1 MGRTIRWSTPSTFSQ
16 LSSDVDF
23 EFSPTQLLVRQT
35 ARTFAQERV
44 LPGARQRDR
53 EERFPK
59 ELLAEMAHL
68 GLMGVNIPA
77 AYGGAEAGAVAYSL
91 AMMEMAAACASTA
104 VAMAVTNMCA
114 ELICAF
120 GTEGQRTTHVTRL
133 VSGEAV
139 AGAFALSEPQCG
151 SDAAGLS
158 ATAVRRGDD
167 WVLNGAKQWI
177 TSGAYA
183 GVLVVWARTSGPGS
197 RGLSAFIVEGGTRG
211 LHVGKAEDKLGLRAS
226 NTVPLLFEDCVLPAR
241 ALLGREGEGF
251 KLAMVA
257 LDGGRIGIASQGCGV
272 ARAALEASVRYVRE
286 RRAFGQAI
294 AEFQAV
300 RFILANIKTELS
312 AAESLTLRAA
322 WLKEQGRSFTQEASM
337 AKLFA
342 SEMSN
347 RACDKAVQ
355 LHGGYGYI
363 DEFPVERYLRDARVQ
378 TIYEGTSEIQRVVIA
393 REVLR
398 AAS

>member
-1 MGRTIRWSTPSTFSQ
+1 MD
-16 LSSDVDF
+16 LELND
-23 EFSPTQLLVRQT
+23 TQALVRQT

-44 LPGARQRDR
+44 LPGARERDR
-53 EERFPK
+53 QGLFPTD
-59 ELLAEMAHL
+59 LLREMAGL
-68 GLMGVNIPA
+68 GLMGVNVPA
-77 AYGGAEAGAVAYSL
+77 LYGGAEAGAVSYAL
-91 AMMEMAAACASTA
+91 AMMEMASACASTA

-120 GTEGQRTTHVTRL
+120 GSDEQKRKHVSRL
-133 VSGEAV
+133 VSGDAV

-151 SDAAGLS
+151 SDAAGLIT
-158 ATAVRRGDD
+158 TAVRSGQG

-183 GVLVVWARTSGPGS
+183 GVMVVWARTGGPGS

-211 LHVGKAEDKLGLRAS
+211 MQVGPPEDKLGLRAS
-226 NTVPLLFEDCVLPAR
+226 NTVPLLFEDCALPGS
-241 ALLGREGEGF
+241 ALLGGEGEGF

-257 LDGGRIGIASQGCGV
+257 LDGGRIGIASQACGV
-272 ARAALEASVRYVRE
+272 SRAALEASVRYVRE
-286 RRAFGQAI
+286 RRAFGKPLSD
-294 AEFQAV
+294 FQAV
-300 RFILANIKTELS
+300 RFALANIRTELS

-322 WLKEQGRSFTQEASM
+322 WLKEQQRPFTQEASM

-342 SEMSN
+342 SEMAN
-347 RACDKAVQ
+347 RAADKAVQ

-398 AAS
+398 AAG